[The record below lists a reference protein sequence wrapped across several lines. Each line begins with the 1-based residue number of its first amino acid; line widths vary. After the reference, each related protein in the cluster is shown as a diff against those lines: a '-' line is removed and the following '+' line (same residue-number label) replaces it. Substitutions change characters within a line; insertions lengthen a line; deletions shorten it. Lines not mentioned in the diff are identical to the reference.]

1 MTTAPAHLRNRYARE
16 AVTTASPAKLVT
28 MLYDRLLKDLHDA
41 EDAITGG
48 EVQKSHNAL
57 THAQDIV
64 REFHGTLDTSV
75 WAGGENLLR
84 IYEWAL
90 DMLMNANMEKNLQR
104 VVDVRE
110 VLEPLADAWQ
120 QVAAAGHNGEQG

>member
-1 MTTAPAHLRNRYARE
+1 MTTQSHLRNRYARE

-41 EDAITGG
+41 EAGLGARDIQST
-48 EVQKSHNAL
+48 HNAL
-57 THAQDIV
+57 SHAQDILW
-64 REFHGTLDTSV
+64 EFHSTLDTSV
-75 WAGGENLLR
+75 WKEGENLKR
-84 IYEWAL
+84 IYEWAI

-110 VLEPLADAWQ
+110 VLEPLAEAWH
-120 QVAAAGHNGEQG
+120 QVAAQGVNGER